1 MEEAGSKASKPK
13 LFLAAHHG
21 ITHKELE
28 HLSTSVEVARIVTHI
43 VESQE
48 PFFAPDICTDVRF
61 PPLMQQSGNKSM
73 LMLPLLAGE
82 HVLGV
87 IGLLKKEDA
96 QPFGNGEI
104 TSLAIV
110 AEELAS
116 FTRNDRKRKQ
126 ALAQEE
132 RRSLGR
138 DLHDSIA
145 QELNAVVLQTEAA
158 QARLETG
165 STVTAEDLA
174 KIGESVRQT
183 LKEMRLF
190 IYQMKPVDLEHKGLV
205 AALNERLSAV
215 EGRANMKARV
225 LSDENIYLSLE
236 KETVLY
242 NIAMEA
248 LNNIMKYADARSVTI
263 LLKKR
268 KSTVT
273 LEVVDDGR
281 GFDPKTLGNGGMG
294 LEGMQERLS
303 KVAGKLTIRSA
314 PGKGTKVIATVD
326 ENKIPLTTRM
336 KRNP

>member
-1 MEEAGSKASKPK
+1 
-13 LFLAAHHG
+13 
-21 ITHKELE
+21 
-28 HLSTSVEVARIVTHI
+28 VTNI
-43 VESQE
+43 VERQE
-48 PFFAPDICTDVRF
+48 PFFAPDISSDVRF
-61 PPLMQQSGNKSM
+61 PPAMQQSGNKSM

-82 HVLGV
+82 LVLGV
-87 IGLLKKEDA
+87 IGLVKKEDA
-96 QPFGNGEI
+96 PPFGNGEI
-104 TSLAIV
+104 TRLAIV

-205 AALNERLSAV
+205 AALNERLAAV
-215 EGRANMKARV
+215 EGRANIKARV
-225 LSDENIYLSLE
+225 LADEDISLSLE
-236 KETVLY
+236 KENVLY

-248 LNNIMKYADARSVTI
+248 LNNIMKYANAGSVTI
-263 LLKKR
+263 MLKR
-268 KSTVT
+268 RNSTVI
-273 LEVVDDGR
+273 LEVVDDGC
-281 GFDPKTLGNGGMG
+281 GFDPKSLGNGGMG
-294 LEGMQERLS
+294 LAGMQERLS
-303 KVAGKLTIRSA
+303 KVDGKLTIRSA

-326 ENKIPLTTRM
+326 ENKIPNGIRT
-336 KRNP
+336 KRKQ